1 VLKNK
6 KDKNRNDDF
15 SQVVVPRKTEVT
27 ASQKDKNN
35 KRKRTLA
42 SRKPRFFFNSREL
55 KQNQNAAAFIF
66 IFVGVQFRIM
76 SANGTANGSKVRSII
91 SLGSDGILA
100 DIECHLSNSLPGIV
114 IVGFAN
120 KAVDE
125 AKERIRGA
133 FANSQLQLPRKR
145 ITINLAPADVP
156 KDGSSF
162 DLAIA
167 AAILQAAGQIEHRF
181 TPGEALLGELG
192 LDGSVR
198 PVRGIIGKLLAGRAR
213 GITTFYIPEANLAQA
228 QLVPGL
234 TLFPVSELAG
244 LYQYLCNLVSIKSV
258 QTGEGIYTPEQANA
272 HAAADSDRVLVGDII
287 GQAHAKRALE
297 IAAAGGHNVFFN
309 GPPGTGKSML
319 AKALP
324 NLLPSLNHE
333 EMLEVTHLHSLASH
347 EYDQIISNR
356 PFRAPHHSATH
367 VAIIGGGQNLRPGEI
382 SLSHRGVLFFDELPE
397 FSRQTLE
404 ALRQPL
410 EDRMISVA
418 RAKDTANYPASFIL
432 IATANPCPCG
442 YYGTAKTCRC
452 LPGQIQRYQQRVSG
466 PIMDRIDLYAEV
478 SEIDHAKLLAKK
490 TDVAEHKS
498 AEKRVQDARQLQA
511 KRFGSQQKLNKEMSN
526 ADIKKLA
533 NLTPEAK
540 DLLDLAAERMELS
553 ARAYMRSIKVARTI
567 ADLENSNTIEP
578 AHISE
583 ALQYRSQQKV
593 VL

>member
-1 VLKNK
+1 
-6 KDKNRNDDF
+6 
-15 SQVVVPRKTEVT
+15 
-27 ASQKDKNN
+27 
-35 KRKRTLA
+35 
-42 SRKPRFFFNSREL
+42 
-55 KQNQNAAAFIF
+55 
-66 IFVGVQFRIM
+66 M
-76 SANGTANGSKVRSII
+76 SANGSNGSKVQSII
-91 SLGSDGILA
+91 TLGSDGIIA
-100 DIECHLSNSLPGIV
+100 DIECHLSNSLPGVV

-133 FANSQLQLPRKR
+133 FANSNLQLPRKR

-167 AAILQAAGQIEHRF
+167 AAVLQSAEQIKHRF
-181 TPGEALLGELG
+181 NSSEALLGELG

-213 GITTFYIPEANLAQA
+213 GINVFYIPEANLAQA
-228 QLVPGL
+228 QLVPGI

-244 LYQYLCNLVSIKSV
+244 LYQHLCNLVSIKPV
-258 QTGEGIYTPEQANA
+258 QTGDGIYKDVEAELA
-272 HAAADSDRVLVGDII
+272 KRGKADGGERVLLGDII

-297 IAAAGGHNVFFN
+297 IAAAGGHNVFFS

-324 NLLPSLNHE
+324 NLLPALNHE

-347 EYDQIISNR
+347 EYDRIIADR
-356 PFRAPHHSATH
+356 PFRSPHHSATH

-397 FSRQTLE
+397 FGRSTLE

-410 EDRMISVA
+410 EDRVISVA
-418 RAKDTANYPASFIL
+418 RAKDTAQYPASFIL

-490 TDVAEHKS
+490 TDVQEHLS
-498 AEKRVQDARQLQA
+498 AEERIRKARQLQA
-511 KRFGSQQKLNKEMSN
+511 KRYGSKQKLNKEMTN

-540 DLLDLAAERMELS
+540 DLLDIAAERMELS
-553 ARAYMRSIKVARTI
+553 ARAYMRSVKVARTI
-567 ADLENSNTIEP
+567 ADLEASDTIEP
-578 AHISE
+578 PHISE
-583 ALQYRSQQKV
+583 ALQYRSQQRV
-593 VL
+593 AL